1 MYLPNAPRGGGSKG
15 KGRESEGA
23 GSRSR
28 CVASPFRGPAS
39 SGEDVGAISCVY
51 VPCFNDADV
60 KAAGADLRNHG
71 HTVLLVSCAAQEQ
84 AE

>member
-1 MYLPNAPRGGGSKG
+1 MYLPNAPRGGGSNG

-28 CVASPFRGPAS
+28 RVASLARGLAS
-39 SGEDVGAISCVY
+39 SGEDVGDISCVN
-51 VPCFNDADV
+51 VPCFNNADV
-60 KAAGADLRNHG
+60 KAVWADLRNHG